1 MNKLVITIFNI
12 LLITGCSVSQNNK
25 VNTTANINNVDIN
38 SKTQE
43 QWNEIHKKNK
53 SPVRL
58 VKDESDKDGLA
69 LREVWAGI
77 AGESGISQRY
87 QTMAFDNIQK
97 RCGYGKDE
105 FAEFRIVNS
114 GENTMEEVW
123 LFNDPK
129 SNRADKLSGM
139 TVFLQYDAVTNFIQG
154 ELFGK
159 CHTGRGTSL
168 DIINKE
174 NKS

>member
-1 MNKLVITIFNI
+1 MNKLTITLLCIF
-12 LLITGCSVSQNNK
+12 LLTGCAGTS
-25 VNTTANINNVDIN
+25 NTAKSNYKTNPVDIN
-38 SKTQE
+38 SKTQA
-43 QWNEIHKKNK
+43 QWNEIHKQNK

-58 VKDESDKDGLA
+58 VKDESDKGIVS
-69 LREVWAGI
+69 LREVWAGV

-105 FAEFRIVNS
+105 FVEFRIVTS
-114 GENTMEEVW
+114 DGKTMEEVW
-123 LFNDPK
+123 LFNDAK
-129 SNRADKLSGM
+129 SYRADKLSGM

-168 DIINKE
+168 GIN
-174 NKS
+174 N

>member
-25 VNTTANINNVDIN
+25 VNTAANINNVDIN

-43 QWNEIHKKNK
+43 QWNEILIKSK

-58 VKDESDKDGLA
+58 IKDSSDKDAIELI
-69 LREVWAGI
+69 EVWAGI

-87 QTMAFDNIQK
+87 QTMAFDNIKK

-105 FAEFRIVNS
+105 FTEFRIVKS
-114 GENTMEEVW
+114 DSKTMEEVW

-129 SNRADKLSGM
+129 SYRADKLSGM

-168 DIINKE
+168 GLN
-174 NKS
+174 N